1 MSRRIGMA
9 LVALSAAVVVAAPVP
24 KQLKNTDRTSILGD
38 WEEPPEKARVWWFKE
53 DGTAGGG
60 DLPTPTRKGQY
71 RLDPTANPK
80 TLDWSTDNGKTWQLG
95 LYSLENDT
103 LKVNIAKDTKGVR
116 PETLVETEQTYA
128 ITATRKKN

>member
-1 MSRRIGMA
+1 MSRRIA
-9 LVALSAAVVVAAPVP
+9 LLLIGLSAAVVVAAPVP
-24 KQLKNTDRTSILGD
+24 KKLKNTDRASILGD

-60 DLPTPTRKGQY
+60 DLPTPTRKGLY
-71 RLDPTANPK
+71 RLDPNASPK

-95 LYSLENDT
+95 IYSLEDDT